1 MKTLEFHGGDQ
12 MPILGL
18 GTWKSDPGEV
28 KHAVKE
34 AIKIGY
40 RHIDCAAAYGNEAEV
55 GEAIA
60 ESIEEGVVKREELWI
75 TSKLWNDSH
84 QKDAVRPAIEN
95 TLKDLQ
101 LDYLDLYLI
110 HWPVALKR
118 GTGMPEEAQ
127 DFIPLEEVPII
138 ETWRAMEE
146 LRTDGLA
153 RHIGVSNFSHGKLVN
168 LIPTTKY
175 KPELNQVELHPY
187 LQQPEL
193 VDYCQSQNIH
203 LTAYSPLGSMDRP
216 DDLKRENE
224 PVPLE
229 SDTIKSIA
237 KKHNCEPAQV
247 LIAFAIA
254 RNTAVIPKST
264 SPEHLKSN
272 FEAHK
277 INLDQED
284 MQKIRKMDKGFRFV
298 DGSAFDVDG
307 NPYTK
312 EEIWDE
318 HTGPANL
325 ESRKEVAE

>member
-1 MKTLEFHGGDQ
+1 

-18 GTWKSDPGEV
+18 GTWKSDPGKV
-28 KHAVKE
+28 KKAVKE
-34 AIKIGY
+34 ALKIGY
-40 RHIDCAAAYGNEAEV
+40 RHIDCAAAYGNESEV

-60 ESIEEGVVKREELWI
+60 ESIKEGVVSREDLWV

-84 QKDAVRPAIEN
+84 QESKVRPALEN

-110 HWPVALKR
+110 HWPVALKP
-118 GTGMPEEAQ
+118 GTGMPEKAE
-127 DFIPLEEVPII
+127 DFLPLEHVPIV
-138 ETWRAMEE
+138 ETWSAMED
-146 LRTDGLA
+146 LRTEGLVK
-153 RHIGVSNFSHGKLVN
+153 HIGVSNFSHEKLAN
-168 LIPTTKY
+168 LIPNCRF

-193 VDYCQSQNIH
+193 VDYCQSQHIH
-203 LTAYSPLGSMDRP
+203 VTAYSPLGSMDRP
-216 DDLKRENE
+216 DNLKRDNE
-224 PVPLE
+224 PIPLE
-229 SDTIKSIA
+229 SDTIKDIA
-237 KKHNCEPAQV
+237 AEHKCEPAQV

-272 FEAHK
+272 FGALNIEL
-277 INLDQED
+277 NSED
-284 MQKIRKMDKGFRFV
+284 MQKIRQMDKGFRFV

-318 HTGPANL
+318 KTGPL
-325 ESRKEVAE
+325 DISDKKEVAE